1 MKISPYLTEKN
12 LKDVLSYIFN
22 TEIKP
27 QARIKYED
35 MTLIIDYSLVLPHN
49 QQLMFVE
56 FNGPRHYT
64 QTKTIMRDYFLRSY
78 CLKNNIRLVEIP
90 YFVQLTNYNIAQYF
104 GIDVEEH
111 YLDKNNL
118 IVETNQLSGFLEKRI
133 ILPYD
138 YCLFGMQRFCYDMMP
153 ISHVLNGSDQ
163 DNNAEFWTTG
173 KEIFASLWEN
183 RSDDEIMCLQMLLDE
198 ISNDETI
205 GANFAMT
212 LTHYPT

>member
-64 QTKTIMRDYFLRSY
+64 QTKTIMRDYFLKSY
-78 CLKNNIRLVEIP
+78 CFKNNIRLVEIP
-90 YFVQLTNYNIAQYF
+90 YFVQLTNYNIPQYF
-104 GIDVEEH
+104 GTDVEEY
-111 YLDKNNL
+111 YLNKNNL
-118 IVETNQLSGFLEKRI
+118 IVETDQLSGFLEKRI

-138 YCLFGMQRFCYDMMP
+138 YCLFGVQRFCDDMMP
-153 ISHVLNGSDQ
+153 VSHVLNGPDQ
-163 DNNAEFWTTG
+163 DSNAEFWGTS
-173 KEIFASLWEN
+173 KEIFTTLWEN
-183 RSDDEIMCLQMLLDE
+183 RSHKEIMCLQMLLDE
-198 ISNDETI
+198 ISNDKTI
-205 GANFAMT
+205 EENFAMV